1 MHNRILKIDVA
12 NIMGLESF
20 HYSFPFEPNGPM
32 CNGLYGQENEG
43 KTSLV
48 QTLSL
53 LKALGCGV
61 DIRRAKHYFLNV
73 FHVEGCVKYTFA
85 LRVGNQNYHVHYEAY
100 LKSENETMFTLAQ
113 EKLSYHYPD
122 ESAVKGSIVIPYG
135 PNASMA
141 LDQKTLRI
149 YDGYIEGGSSFLFAE
164 DYLGYLKDH
173 NQEDFEVV
181 KALRAQIISH
191 LHVVADLDYFEDCFY
206 GSCPAIYPERFRE
219 TSLSRKLMDIDPDEL
234 FYYEG
239 VATRVCT
246 FLQELGMKIRFQVK
260 PGVRRF
266 DGTMELLRVGAW
278 DNSVFE
284 ASFAGKSI
292 KKLIAF
298 VQGYVEVMMQEDE
311 WLVVDDV
318 DVKSFHGYAASFI
331 DALVGMG
338 NGQMIFTTDDVSLLT
353 QLPSHRAG
361 CFSSLS
367 LPAPGPSFSSPHK
380 DLSREQIYNAASVA
394 KQAEL
399 EIGGK

>member
-32 CNGLYGQENEG
+32 CDGLYGLENDG
-43 KTSLV
+43 KTSLI
-48 QTLSL
+48 QTFSL

-85 LRVGNQNYHVHYEAY
+85 LCVGSQNYHVHYEVY

-113 EKLSYHYPD
+113 EKLSYRYPD

-149 YDGYIEGGSSFLFAE
+149 YDGYIEGGTSFLFAE
-164 DYLGYLKDH
+164 DYLDYLKDH
-173 NQEDFEVV
+173 NREDYEVI
-181 KALRAQIISH
+181 KTLREQIISH
-191 LHVVADLDYFEDCFY
+191 LHVISDPDYFEDCFY

-219 TSLSRKLMDIDPDEL
+219 TNFSRRLMDIDPAEL
-234 FYYEG
+234 LYYEG
-239 VATRVCT
+239 VANRICI
-246 FLQELGMKIRFQVK
+246 FLQELGMKLRFQVK

-278 DNSVFE
+278 DKSVFE

-292 KKLIAF
+292 RKFIAF
-298 VQGYVEVMMQEDE
+298 AQGYVEAMIQEDE

-318 DVKSFHGYAASFI
+318 DGRSFHGYAASFI
-331 DALVGMG
+331 DAVVEMG
-338 NGQMIFTTDDVSLLT
+338 NGQLIFATGDASLIAR
-353 QLPSHRAG
+353 LPSHRAG

-367 LPAPGPSFSSPHK
+367 LPMSGPLFAPSHKELSS
-380 DLSREQIYNAASVA
+380 EQIYKAASVA

-399 EIGGK
+399 EIRGK